1 MSDDPGT
8 DPIDD
13 LKDIDNLSK
22 RVSERAGRAADSRG
36 GTFAIDDE
44 GDTGADA
51 ERGRDA
57 SSS

>member
-1 MSDDPGT
+1 MSDDPAT

-36 GTFAIDDE
+36 GTFAIDDA
-44 GDTGADA
+44 GDSRQEDA
-51 ERGRDA
+51 GRPDDA
-57 SSS
+57 

>member
-1 MSDDPGT
+1 MSDDPAT

-36 GTFAIDDE
+36 GTFAIDDD
-44 GDTGADA
+44 GDSREEDA
-51 ERGRDA
+51 PR
-57 SSS
+57 SS

>member
-1 MSDDPGT
+1 MSMSDDPGT

-36 GTFAIDDE
+36 GTFAIDDDGE
-44 GDTGADA
+44 PGGEDDSGPS
-51 ERGRDA
+51 A
-57 SSS
+57 S

>member
-36 GTFAIDDE
+36 GTFAIEDE
-44 GDTGADA
+44 GDTDGEG
-51 ERGRDA
+51 ERGR
-57 SSS
+57 SGS